1 MHKIIG
7 KFLNNYFFK
16 ANNYLNEKKTVI
28 TEKKVYQNL
37 KIWPNLQL
45 ILKLDKKETL
55 S

>member
-16 ANNYLNEKKTVI
+16 ANNYLN
-28 TEKKVYQNL
+28 EKKVYQNL